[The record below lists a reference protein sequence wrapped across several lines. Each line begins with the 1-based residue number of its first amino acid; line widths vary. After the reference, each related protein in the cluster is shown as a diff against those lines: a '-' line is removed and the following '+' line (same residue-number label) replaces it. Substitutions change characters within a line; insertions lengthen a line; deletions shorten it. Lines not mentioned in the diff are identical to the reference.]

1 MQVFTV
7 VTCRFVYVD
16 CFKGFNKAI
25 LPQGRM
31 ALFIGV
37 NLNYY

>member
-7 VTCRFVYVD
+7 VICIFVYVD

-25 LPQGRM
+25 LLQ
-31 ALFIGV
+31 AEWLYS
-37 NLNYY
+37 L